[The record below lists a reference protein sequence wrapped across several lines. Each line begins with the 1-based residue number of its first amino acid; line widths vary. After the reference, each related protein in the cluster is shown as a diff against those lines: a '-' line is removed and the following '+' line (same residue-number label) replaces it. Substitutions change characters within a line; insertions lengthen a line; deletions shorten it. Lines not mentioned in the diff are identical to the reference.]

1 MKIFKFLTWIG
12 IIMIIGAAGS
22 SDVGTM
28 DFGTAVVQTISGVL
42 LSFASYFM
50 YALTYKPKT
59 KSKRARIVPIEELR
73 KVG

>member
-1 MKIFKFLTWIG
+1 MKIFKLLTWVG

-22 SDVGTM
+22 SDAGYI
-28 DFGTAVVQTISGVL
+28 DFSKAVLQTVSGVL
-42 LSFASYFM
+42 LSFASYFL

-59 KSKRARIVPIEELR
+59 KMKRAKIVPIEELR